1 MFGSWIVVAKTVK
14 NFYKL
19 GYTISI
25 KISVK
30 TGNGFFLETISGQ
43 LNQQISS

>member
-30 TGNGFFLETISGQ
+30 SGNGFFTFGNNFRSVKPAYF
-43 LNQQISS
+43 